1 MKKEKRDSQ
10 IQTSFRNIIRFT
22 YLSVNGMAVNLLQTS
37 LKKTTKAK
45 SKQQTTITTLFS
57 QVKEM

>member
-1 MKKEKRDSQ
+1 MKKEKQDSQ

-37 LKKTTKAK
+37 LKKTTKK
-45 SKQQTTITTLFS
+45 PRVNNKQQ
-57 QVKEM
+57 